1 MPRQTRKEKAAPV
14 RRQAPKAKVA
24 RVSSKVKPRFKP
36 EPPPR
41 ALPEVTRMHC
51 PFCGMMT
58 EIDNFKEANPQLKF
72 YKQTFGGRISAPRGT
87 KAGQRS
93 KKAPG
98 FMEYREVTDPSSPEY
113 GEAVEVFKVRISNF
127 SEAVLGGPLT
137 LPEPKPIIPQK
148 RKRKKP
154 AK

>member
-1 MPRQTRKEKAAPV
+1 MPRQTMKEKAAPA
-14 RRQAPKAKVA
+14 RRPAPKTAKKP
-24 RVSSKVKPRFKP
+24 SSKVQPRFKP
-36 EPPPR
+36 KPPPR
-41 ALPEVTRMHC
+41 SLPIVNRMHC

-58 EIDNFKEANPQLKF
+58 EVDNFKAANPQLKF
-72 YKQTFGGRISAPRGT
+72 YEQTFGGRISAPRGT
-87 KAGQRS
+87 KPGQRS

-98 FMEYREVTDPSSPEY
+98 FMEYHEVTDPSSPEY
-113 GEAVEVFKVRISNF
+113 QDAVEVFKVRMANF